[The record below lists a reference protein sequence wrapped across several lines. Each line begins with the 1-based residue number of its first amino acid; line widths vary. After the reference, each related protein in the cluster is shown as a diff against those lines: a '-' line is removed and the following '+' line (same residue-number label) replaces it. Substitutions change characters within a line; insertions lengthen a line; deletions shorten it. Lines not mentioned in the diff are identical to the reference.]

1 MVLFFSIVP
10 EMERGSN
17 GFCINLKKLQ
27 NEVEL
32 FPYFCVNRSK
42 DGIGSPD
49 EMKKEDK
56 TMKKRL
62 AALTTAMLLLF
73 ALTAC
78 GAKEETAAAPAAS
91 APASEEYYYGN
102 MEMGYAETESTAD
115 SAAGGTVVS
124 GQKLIRTA
132 SLEMET
138 LEFETTNQ
146 ALNDLVEDMGGYME
160 SSNVRNRSS
169 GYRYASYVIR
179 IPADRYEEFLN
190 QAGSLC
196 HETWRST
203 SQEDISEMYYDT
215 QGRLKTQQIKLER
228 LQSLLAKAETM
239 EDIITIESAIS
250 ECEQQIDNYSGTLRH
265 YDGKV
270 DYATIDLSLSEVYK
284 YSNTEEAP
292 ATFGDRLGNSFTSG
306 WSNFVDALEDLA
318 VGLAY
323 GWMWIV
329 MLAVVVV
336 VAVKTARKKVKLRS
350 NEKISDK
357 SDKT

>member
-1 MVLFFSIVP
+1 MVFAPKV
-10 EMERGSN
+10 
-17 GFCINLKKLQ
+17 KKLQ
-27 NEVEL
+27 NKVEL
-32 FPYFCVNRSK
+32 FPYFCVNMSRNAF
-42 DGIGSPD
+42 GSAD
-49 EMKKEDK
+49 ERTVLRIKEDK
-56 TMKKRL
+56 RMKKRL
-62 AALTTAMLLLF
+62 IALTTAALLLL

-78 GAKEETAAAPAAS
+78 GAKKEAAPAAS
-91 APASEEYYYGN
+91 APAASEPMAEEYYYGAD
-102 MEMGYAETESTAD
+102 MEMSMTQ
-115 SAAGGTVVS
+115 SAGDGGTVVT

-138 LEFETTNQ
+138 LDFETTNQ
-146 ALNDLVEDMGGYME
+146 TLTDLVEKMGGYME
-160 SSNVRNRSS
+160 SSNIRNRSS
-169 GYRYASYVIR
+169 GYRHANYVIR
-179 IPADRYEEFLN
+179 IPAERYEDFFN

-228 LQSLLAKAETM
+228 LQSLLAKAENM

-250 ECEQQIDNYSGTLRH
+250 ETEQLIDSYSGTLRH

-270 DYATIDLSLSEVYK
+270 DYATIDLSLNEVYK

-306 WSNFVDALEDLA
+306 WSNFVDAVEDLV

-329 MLAVVVV
+329 ILAVAVVLG
-336 VAVKTARKKVKLRS
+336 VKTARKKVRIRKA
-350 NEKISDK
+350 EKMSDK
-357 SDKT
+357 QDKT

>member
-1 MVLFFSIVP
+1 MVFAPKV
-10 EMERGSN
+10 
-17 GFCINLKKLQ
+17 KKLQ
-27 NEVEL
+27 NKVEL
-32 FPYFCVNRSK
+32 FPYFCVNMSRNAF
-42 DGIGSPD
+42 GSAD
-49 EMKKEDK
+49 ERTVLRIKEDK
-56 TMKKRL
+56 RMKKRL
-62 AALTTAMLLLF
+62 IALTTAALLLL

-78 GAKEETAAAPAAS
+78 GAKKEAAPAAS
-91 APASEEYYYGN
+91 APAASEPMAEEYYYGAD
-102 MEMGYAETESTAD
+102 MEMSMTQ
-115 SAAGGTVVS
+115 SAGDGGTVVS

-138 LEFETTNQ
+138 LDFETTNQ
-146 ALNDLVEDMGGYME
+146 TLTDLVEKMGGYME
-160 SSNVRNRSS
+160 SSNIRNRSS
-169 GYRYASYVIR
+169 GYRHANYVIR
-179 IPADRYEEFLN
+179 IPAERYEDFFN

-228 LQSLLAKAETM
+228 LQSLLAKAENM

-250 ECEQQIDNYSGTLRH
+250 ETEQLIDSYSGTLRH

-270 DYATIDLSLSEVYK
+270 DYATIDLSLNEVYK

-306 WSNFVDALEDLA
+306 WSNFVDAVEDLV

-329 MLAVVVV
+329 ILAVAVVLG
-336 VAVKTARKKVKLRS
+336 VKTARKKVRIRKA
-350 NEKISDK
+350 EKMSDK
-357 SDKT
+357 QDKT

>member
-1 MVLFFSIVP
+1 MVFA
-10 EMERGSN
+10 SN
-17 GFCINLKKLQ
+17 MKKLQ

-32 FPYFCVNRSK
+32 FPGFCVNI
-42 DGIGSPD
+42 DEDAFGSAD
-49 EMKKEDK
+49 ERMKFKIKEDK
-56 TMKKRL
+56 RMKKRL
-62 AALTTAMLLLF
+62 FALTTAALLLL

-78 GAKEETAAAPAAS
+78 GAKEEAPAAS
-91 APASEEYYYGN
+91 APAASAPMAEEYYYGAD
-102 MEMGYAETESTAD
+102 MEMSMTD
-115 SAAGGTVVS
+115 SPAGGGEEGSVTS

-138 LEFETTNQ
+138 LDFETTNQ
-146 ALNDLVEDMGGYME
+146 TLTDLVEKMGGYME
-160 SSNVRNRSS
+160 SSNIRNRSS
-169 GYRYASYVIR
+169 GYRHANYVIR
-179 IPADRYEEFLN
+179 IPAEHYEEFLN

-228 LQSLLAKAETM
+228 LQDLLARAESM

-250 ECEQQIDNYSGTLRH
+250 ETEQLIDSYSGTLRR

-270 DYATIDLSLSEVYK
+270 DYATIDLSLNEVYK

-306 WSNFVDALEDLA
+306 WSNFVDAVEDLV

-329 MLAVVVV
+329 ILAVAVVLG
-336 VAVKTARKKVKLRS
+336 VKTARKKVKLRKA
-350 NEKISDK
+350 EKMSDK
-357 SDKT
+357 QDKT

>member
-1 MVLFFSIVP
+1 MVFAPKV
-10 EMERGSN
+10 
-17 GFCINLKKLQ
+17 KKLQ
-27 NEVEL
+27 NKVEL
-32 FPYFCVNRSK
+32 FPYFCVNMSRNAF
-42 DGIGSPD
+42 GSAD
-49 EMKKEDK
+49 ERMDFKIKEDK
-56 TMKKRL
+56 RMKKRL
-62 AALTTAMLLLF
+62 IALTTAALLLL

-78 GAKEETAAAPAAS
+78 GAKMEEAPAAS
-91 APASEEYYYGN
+91 APAASAPMAEEYYYGAD
-102 MEMGYAETESTAD
+102 MEMSMTQ
-115 SAAGGTVVS
+115 SAGDGGTVIS

-138 LEFETTNQ
+138 LDFETTNQ
-146 ALNDLVEDMGGYME
+146 TLTDLVEKMGGYME
-160 SSNVRNRSS
+160 SSNIRNRSS
-169 GYRYASYVIR
+169 GYRHANYVIR
-179 IPADRYEEFLN
+179 IPAEHYEEFLN

-228 LQSLLAKAETM
+228 LQSLLAKAENM

-250 ECEQQIDNYSGTLRH
+250 ETEQLIDSYSGTLRR

-270 DYATIDLSLSEVYK
+270 DYATIDLSLNEVYK

-292 ATFGDRLGNSFTSG
+292 ATFGDRLSNSFTSG
-306 WSNFVDALEDLA
+306 WSNFVDAVEDLV

-329 MLAVVVV
+329 ILAVAVVLG
-336 VAVKTARKKVKLRS
+336 VKTARKKVKLRKA
-350 NEKISDK
+350 EKMSDK
-357 SDKT
+357 QDKT

>member
-1 MVLFFSIVP
+1 MVFAP
-10 EMERGSN
+10 NM
-17 GFCINLKKLQ
+17 KKLQ
-27 NEVEL
+27 KRVEL
-32 FPYFCVNRSK
+32 FPCFCVNMSK
-42 DGIGSPD
+42 DAFGSAD
-49 EMKKEDK
+49 ERIESRIKEDK
-56 TMKKRL
+56 RMKKRL
-62 AALTTAMLLLF
+62 FALTTAALLLL

-78 GAKEETAAAPAAS
+78 GAKMEEAPAAS
-91 APASEEYYYGN
+91 APAASAPMAEEYYYGAD
-102 MEMGYAETESTAD
+102 MEMSMTQ
-115 SAAGGTVVS
+115 SAGDGGTVIS

-138 LEFETTNQ
+138 LDFETTNQ
-146 ALNDLVEDMGGYME
+146 TLTDLVEKMGGYME
-160 SSNVRNRSS
+160 SSNIRNRSS
-169 GYRYASYVIR
+169 GYRHANYVIR
-179 IPADRYEEFLN
+179 IPAEHYEEFLN

-228 LQSLLAKAETM
+228 LQSLLAKAENM

-250 ECEQQIDNYSGTLRH
+250 ETEQLIDSYSGTLRH

-270 DYATIDLSLSEVYK
+270 DYATIDLSLNEVYK

-306 WSNFVDALEDLA
+306 WSNFVDAVEDLA

-329 MLAVVVV
+329 ILAVAVVLG
-336 VAVKTARKKVKLRS
+336 VKTARKKVRIRKA
-350 NEKISDK
+350 EKMSDK
-357 SDKT
+357 QDKT

>member
-1 MVLFFSIVP
+1 
-10 EMERGSN
+10 
-17 GFCINLKKLQ
+17 
-27 NEVEL
+27 
-32 FPYFCVNRSK
+32 
-42 DGIGSPD
+42 
-49 EMKKEDK
+49 
-56 TMKKRL
+56 MKKRL

-78 GAKEETAAAPAAS
+78 GAKKETAASAPAAS
-91 APASEEYYYGN
+91 APAAGEYYYGD
-102 MEMGYAETESTAD
+102 MSYAQTESTAD
-115 SAAGGTVVS
+115 GAAGGTVVS

-138 LEFETTNQ
+138 LEFEATNQ

-179 IPADRYEEFLN
+179 IPADRYEGFLN

-228 LQSLLAKAETM
+228 LQELLSKAETM

-292 ATFGDRLGNSFTSG
+292 ATFGDRLGNSFSSG
-306 WSNFVDALEDLA
+306 WSNFVDAMEDLV

-329 MLAVVVV
+329 ILAVVVIA
-336 VAVKTARKKVKLRS
+336 AVKVARKKVKLRKL
-350 NEKISDK
+350 EKISDK

>member
-1 MVLFFSIVP
+1 MVFAPKV
-10 EMERGSN
+10 
-17 GFCINLKKLQ
+17 KKLQ
-27 NEVEL
+27 NKVEL
-32 FPYFCVNRSK
+32 FPYFCVNMSRNAF
-42 DGIGSPD
+42 GSAD
-49 EMKKEDK
+49 ERMDFKIKEDK
-56 TMKKRL
+56 RMKKRL
-62 AALTTAMLLLF
+62 IALTTAALLLL

-78 GAKEETAAAPAAS
+78 GAKMEEAPAAS
-91 APASEEYYYGN
+91 APAASAPMAEEYYYGAD
-102 MEMGYAETESTAD
+102 MEMSMTQ
-115 SAAGGTVVS
+115 SAGDGGTVIS

-138 LEFETTNQ
+138 LDFETTNQ
-146 ALNDLVEDMGGYME
+146 TLTDLVEKMGGYME
-160 SSNVRNRSS
+160 SSNIRNRSS
-169 GYRYASYVIR
+169 GYRHANYVIR
-179 IPADRYEEFLN
+179 IPAEHYEEFLN

-228 LQSLLAKAETM
+228 LQSLLAKAENM

-250 ECEQQIDNYSGTLRH
+250 ETEQLIDSYSGTLRR

-270 DYATIDLSLSEVYK
+270 DYATIDLSLNEVYK

-292 ATFGDRLGNSFTSG
+292 ATFGDRLSNSFTSG
-306 WSNFVDALEDLA
+306 WSNFVDAVEDLA

-329 MLAVVVV
+329 ILAVAVVLGV
-336 VAVKTARKKVKLRS
+336 NTARKKVKIRKA
-350 NEKISDK
+350 EKMSDK
-357 SDKT
+357 QDKT